1 MLTFEKELQNH
12 CDSNIVTAV
21 TALPDAVDDMQT
33 VDELATSA
41 GISVRTT
48 RYYASLGLLPPP
60 TRRGR
65 LAYYGPE
72 HAARL
77 SLVRALQE
85 HGFTMAAI
93 EKAMSRIPDD
103 ATVEDL
109 AVQRAVLTSWS
120 PSGPEVLDRQQLDAR
135 AGRDLTTDQVA
146 LLVETGVLEQIGRTY
161 SPLPGF
167 EMGVELLDVEVP
179 ADGIAE
185 AGAAIDRHMRAL
197 ADDLTGILNR
207 QVLEPYRSAPRSEE
221 QSERLEITMQRL
233 RALTLQAIV
242 SGFQRATNEAIT
254 RS

>member
-1 MLTFEKELQNH
+1 MRDH
-12 CDSNIVTAV
+12 RDSNIVTAV
-21 TALPDAVDDMQT
+21 TALPEAVDEMQT
-33 VDELATSA
+33 VDELATNA

-65 LAYYGPE
+65 LAYYGPQ

-77 SLVRALQE
+77 SLIRALQE

-93 EKAMSRIPDD
+93 EKAMSRISDD
-103 ATVEDL
+103 ASVEDI

-120 PSGPEVLDRQQLDAR
+120 PSGPEVLDRHQLDAR
-135 AGRDLTTDQVA
+135 AGRELTADQVA

-167 EMGVELLDVEVP
+167 EMGVELLDVEIPV
-179 ADGIAE
+179 DGITE

-197 ADDLTGILNR
+197 RDDLNEILNR
-207 QVLEPYRSAPRSEE
+207 QVLEPFRSMPRTEE
-221 QSERLEITMQRL
+221 QSERLELTIQRL
-233 RALTLQAIV
+233 RALTLQAVV
-242 SGFQRATNEAIT
+242 SGFERATNAAIT

>member
-1 MLTFEKELQNH
+1 
-12 CDSNIVTAV
+12 
-21 TALPDAVDDMQT
+21 MQT
-33 VDELATSA
+33 VDELARSA

-60 TRRGR
+60 TRSGR

-77 SLVRALQE
+77 TLIRALQA

-93 EKAMSRIPDD
+93 EKAMSRIPDE
-103 ATVEDL
+103 ATVEDI

-120 PSGPEVLDRQQLDAR
+120 PSGPEVLDRRQLDAR
-135 AGRDLTTDQVA
+135 AGRELTADQVA

-179 ADGIAE
+179 ADGISE

-197 ADDLTGILNR
+197 ADDLTGILSR
-207 QVLEPYRSAPRSEE
+207 QVLEPYRSVPRTEE
-221 QSERLEITMQRL
+221 QSEQLEVTMQRL